1 MGWIYVITC
10 DMYDNDNFK
19 KIGFTEKIGI
29 LEEDVRT
36 SLLQR
41 YGTTLI
47 SPKILYLVK
56 VSNPRKAEKKT
67 FEILEKFRI
76 DKEIFKVDI
85 SEVHSALQVIQKE
98 FPPGYEGISKDDLEK
113 LLCKIRK
120 REKKLA
126 RDLPYQQDFSQWI
139 NENKRIL
146 LSQNQQNLTFFINNM
161 VNPCIT
167 GSHFDWTKRPENQN
181 ALNSRM
187 AHVRNS
193 FQPNI
198 GWDCLDPNLHGF
210 LKNLLTSV

>member
-1 MGWIYVITC
+1 M
-10 DMYDNDNFK
+10 
-19 KIGFTEKIGI
+19 
-29 LEEDVRT
+29 
-36 SLLQR
+36 
-41 YGTTLI
+41 
-47 SPKILYLVK
+47 
-56 VSNPRKAEKKT
+56 
-67 FEILEKFRI
+67 KFFQNR
-76 DKEIFKVDI
+76 
-85 SEVHSALQVIQKE
+85 
-98 FPPGYEGISKDDLEK
+98 LEK

>member
-10 DMYDNDNFK
+10 DMYDKENLK
-19 KIGFTEKIGI
+19 KIGFTEKNGI
-29 LEEDVRT
+29 PEEDVRT

-47 SPKILYLVK
+47 HPKILYLLK

-85 SEVHSALQVIQKE
+85 VDVQSALQVIQKE
-98 FPPGYEGISKDDLEK
+98 FPAGYEGITNDDLEK

-139 NENKRIL
+139 NENKRTL
-146 LSQNQQNLTFFINNM
+146 LSHNQRNLTCFTNNM
-161 VNPCIT
+161 INPCIT

-193 FQPNI
+193 FHPNI
-198 GWDCLDPNLHGF
+198 GWDCSDPNLHVF
-210 LKNLLTSV
+210 LKKLLTSV

>member
-1 MGWIYVITC
+1 
-10 DMYDNDNFK
+10 MYDKDNLK

-41 YGTTLI
+41 YGTTLM
-47 SPKILYLVK
+47 SPKILYLLK
-56 VSNPRKAEKKT
+56 VSNPRKAEKKI

-76 DKEIFKVDI
+76 DKEIFKVDS
-85 SEVHSALQVIQKE
+85 SEVHSALQDIQKE
-98 FPPGYEGISKDDLEK
+98 FPPGETGITKDDLEK
-113 LLCKIRK
+113 LLCKIRRK
-120 REKKLA
+120 ENKLA
-126 RDLPYQQDFSQWI
+126 RDLPYQHDFSQWI
-139 NENKRIL
+139 NENKRSL
-146 LSQNQQNLTFFINNM
+146 LSQNQQNLTCFINNM
-161 VNPCIT
+161 VNPCMT

-193 FQPNI
+193 FQVNI
-198 GWDCLDPNLHGF
+198 GWDCSDPNLHGF